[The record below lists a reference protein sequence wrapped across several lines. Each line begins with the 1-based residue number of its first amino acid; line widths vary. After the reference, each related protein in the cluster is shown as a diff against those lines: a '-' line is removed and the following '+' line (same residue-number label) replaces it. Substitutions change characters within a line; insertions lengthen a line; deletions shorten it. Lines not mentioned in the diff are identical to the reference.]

1 MREKSAGHWAVDLG
15 AVCLLTWAVFGSL
28 VSSSGLIEWIRK
40 DFGLTYSQ
48 SGFLLS
54 IPFPLITCCAL
65 GGGVLVDRLG
75 AAKMVRLGANLVF
88 WGGILR
94 AWSGGFWGLALG
106 IALVGA
112 GTGVIFPVLPKVA
125 RETAPPDKR
134 ALSAGLYTAA
144 VVVGASMGV
153 AVSGFMAPLWRL
165 APFSSGA
172 ASWRGGYVAWSAAL
186 LAAFLLWRWLSSD
199 RPMAGEEAS
208 GAGAAGGGDF
218 SVWRSRA
225 VWAVTGALFVN
236 NTIFYTS
243 VGWLPTVL
251 QGKGWTP
258 FEAGW
263 IASLVSWLGAFA
275 VLTAHRFA
283 PWFGGERNMVYLCAI
298 GTGVGLALIPLGGA
312 WAAVSAIILIGF
324 ALNFWFV
331 FCMGFPA
338 RAIPAERAGQAG
350 GMIIGLGYFGGF
362 VGPWAVGA
370 VRDIAGGFGPAF
382 FALAALAVIGS
393 ISAPFFEHRAD

>member
-1 MREKSAGHWAVDLG
+1 MREKSPGHWAMNLG
-15 AVCLLTWAVFGSL
+15 TVCLLTWAVFGSL
-28 VSSSGLIEWIRK
+28 VSTSGLIEWIRK
-40 DFGLTYSQ
+40 DLGLSYSQ

-88 WGGILR
+88 WGGLLR
-94 AWSGGFWGLALG
+94 AWSGDFWTLALG

-125 RETAPPDKR
+125 RETAPPEKR

-153 AVSGFMAPLWRL
+153 AVSGFLAPLWRM
-165 APFSSGA
+165 APFSSGV
-172 ASWRGGYVAWSAAL
+172 ASWRGGYAAWSVAL
-186 LAAFLLWRWLSSD
+186 IAVFLLWRSFSS
-199 RPMAGEEAS
+199 ET
-208 GAGAAGGGDF
+208 AGGNEAPGDGVADDGQF

-263 IASLVSWLGAFA
+263 IASLVSWLGVFA

-283 PWFGGERNMVYLCAI
+283 PWFGGERNMVYLCAL
-298 GTGVGLALIPLGGA
+298 GTAAGLALIPLGGA
-312 WAAVSAIILIGF
+312 WVAVSAIILIGF

-338 RAIPAERAGQAG
+338 RAIPAARSGQAG
-350 GMIIGLGYFGGF
+350 GVIIGLGYFGGF

-382 FALAALAVIGS
+382 FALAALAVIGVL
-393 ISAPFFEHRAD
+393 SAPFFEYRAD

>member
-1 MREKSAGHWAVDLG
+1 MKEKSAAHWAVELG

-28 VSSSGLIEWIRK
+28 VSTSGLIEWIRK
-40 DFGLTYSQ
+40 DLGLSYSE

-54 IPFPLITCCAL
+54 IPFPLITLCAL
-65 GGGVLVDRLG
+65 GGGALVDRLG
-75 AAKMVRLGANLVF
+75 AAKMIRLGANLVF
-88 WGGILR
+88 WGGLLR
-94 AWSGGFWGLALG
+94 AWSGGFWGLVIG

-125 RETAPPDKR
+125 RETAPPEKR

-153 AVSGFMAPLWRL
+153 AVSGFLAPLWRL

-172 ASWRGGYVAWSAAL
+172 ASWRGGYAAWSVAL
-186 LAAFLLWRWLSSD
+186 LAVFLLWRWLSPGTSG
-199 RPMAGEEAS
+199 GEDAPKAS
-208 GAGAAGGGDF
+208 AAGDTAF

-243 VGWLPTVL
+243 VGWLPSVL
-251 QGKGWTP
+251 QEKGWTP
-258 FEAGW
+258 LEAGW
-263 IASLVSWLGAFA
+263 IASLVSWLGVFA

-283 PWFGGERNMVYLCAI
+283 PWFGGERNMVFLCALA
-298 GTGVGLALIPLGGA
+298 TGAGLALIPLVGA
-312 WAAVSAIILIGF
+312 WGAVSAIILIGF

-338 RAIPAERAGQAG
+338 RAIPAGKAGQAG
-350 GMIIGLGYFGGF
+350 GVIIGLGYFGGF
-362 VGPWAVGA
+362 AGPWAVGA

-382 FALAALAVIGS
+382 FALAALAVIGAL
-393 ISAPFFEHRAD
+393 SAPYFEHRAE

>member
-1 MREKSAGHWAVDLG
+1 M
-15 AVCLLTWAVFGSL
+15 
-28 VSSSGLIEWIRK
+28 I
-40 DFGLTYSQ
+40 
-48 SGFLLS
+48 
-54 IPFPLITCCAL
+54 
-65 GGGVLVDRLG
+65 
-75 AAKMVRLGANLVF
+75 RLGANLVF
-88 WGGILR
+88 WGGLLR
-94 AWSGGFWGLALG
+94 AWSGGFWGLAIG

-125 RETAPPDKR
+125 RETAPPEKR

-153 AVSGFMAPLWRL
+153 AVSGFLAPLWRL
-165 APFSSGA
+165 APFSSGV
-172 ASWRGGYVAWSAAL
+172 ASWRGGYAAWSVAL
-186 LAAFLLWRWLSSD
+186 LAVFLLWRWLS
-199 RPMAGEEAS
+199 PGKAGGDDVPEAS
-208 GAGAAGGGDF
+208 AAGDRAF

-243 VGWLPTVL
+243 VGWLPSVL
-251 QGKGWTP
+251 QEKGWTP

-263 IASLVSWLGAFA
+263 IASLISWLGVFA

-283 PWFGGERNMVYLCAI
+283 PWFGGERNMVFFCALA
-298 GTGVGLALIPLGGA
+298 TGAGLALIPLGGA
-312 WAAVSAIILIGF
+312 WWAVSAIILIGF

-338 RAIPAERAGQAG
+338 RAIPAEKAGQAG
-350 GMIIGLGYFGGF
+350 GVIIGLGYFGGF

-370 VRDIAGGFGPAF
+370 VRDVAGGFGPAF
-382 FALAALAVIGS
+382 FALAALAVIGAL
-393 ISAPFFEHRAD
+393 SAPYFEHRAG